1 MFVYG
6 VWIGKKD
13 NVELIALFH
22 NKYKAEEFLISQKE
36 YDLECE
42 TYNDK
47 VYVIEELYVN
57 MRGI

>member
-13 NVELIALFH
+13 NVKLIALFY
-22 NKYKAEEFLISQKE
+22 NNYKAEEFLISQKE

-47 VYVIEELYVN
+47 VYVIEELYVD